1 VPGPRIASRHS
12 HRHDFIQVHAM
23 KRRIEACPLAAAGN
37 DGSAMARID
46 GADATSVS
54 QGSRLHSLFGRDT
67 FSDIQV
73 PIIEQRAS

>member
-1 VPGPRIASRHS
+1 
-12 HRHDFIQVHAM
+12 
-23 KRRIEACPLAAAGN
+23 
-37 DGSAMARID
+37 MARID